1 MSSLIPSSSGVLT
14 IPVLNVNFLYIQ
26 GNPLVDFSGSIVFL
40 QQEIDQLD
48 NEVNALQ
55 AIVNRI
61 DLTGLTGNLVITD
74 ANKNSVLLTAIQNLQ
89 GQVGNINQFNLVGF
103 PPAPP
108 ANITITP
115 TTTNQALDG
124 KITDLSNSVF
134 SLNTKVTDLSN
145 NVSSLNTKVTD
156 LSNNVTTI
164 NGQIVALQNQV
175 TSINNSITAINA
187 KLINFQVYTAGSAS
201 MNGFRNNTGFACD
214 LGGNDTGN
222 GLFVYPNG
230 DNHNAQVRI
239 ETENGR
245 QLYMRGGSAVTLY
258 AGSDGQIGS
267 RNAIFIGDKTDNVK
281 IGSFSGAI
289 DYPLIDIGTSGAGFV
304 SSRTNLKGD
313 VYFTATPTVSIYD
326 QLISA
331 SGNALTVGKLSSTT
345 SPFLSGL
352 TVTTVSSPLVSITQ
366 LFGAITLTTGAG
378 LISLITG
385 VGGINMTCG
394 GGAVTINT
402 GGGAMSIACGAGVLN
417 MASGTGTS
425 NWTTANGDIY
435 LGAGKGTGG
444 TAGGITMASI
454 GNIVIQ
460 PDASLNIYH
469 TDFMEMNTYPTAPAT
484 TTRRIYDISGDLY
497 YNGVNLSVGDA
508 SGNIFVLK
516 TGSTMTGTLV
526 VPKVTTP
533 LIDSSGNFL
542 IDPSGGTAGY
552 NKTSYVEMVNNATAP
567 ATVSQRIYDICGN
580 LYYNGTILSNTP
592 DPSGIYVLKTGDTMT
607 GNLNVPQIVTT
618 QIGSFV
624 TDLSL
629 NSSSNLIVTPTLE
642 GRYNRTGY
650 IEFLDNSGAPAITTN
665 RLYQQ
670 ANQLFFDGTALA
682 GGGAGFLPLT
692 GGTLTG
698 ALSSVYDAGQSVP
711 QLQLTNTNNSAP
723 IGGQGATIALR
734 NDSAGNGAVGDRCG
748 QMTFLAKDS
757 VGTGARNFASIQGF
771 VNDPTST
778 SIDGRLST
786 FIANNNTSTE
796 IMRLVSETGTNARRC
811 NIASN
816 YMEIGS
822 ASIASTATSTLTV
835 AGSGTANI
843 TTSLQTPLIYNAL
856 NIYPATSTTLVD
868 NAVRQYQPERLYKLV
883 NYPEPL
889 SAPTRDGEKVYFV
902 NPSGNP
908 SSLLDSFTKTSDFPA
923 VTGGATFQYIQKCIF
938 YKGSAN
944 SGLDAY
950 YLACRYSD
958 GNSYIFAFI
967 DLAGTTW
974 KMYWI
979 ATISGTVNDMVG
991 GNPMYSAGGFQ
1002 QRIYVVG
1009 SFATGYTSSN
1019 PSNVITLNN
1028 VGQINCEIQQSGIA
1042 TLGVAP
1048 LLSAKD
1054 PALGYEPPFDN
1065 VAGVSGVVNCITN
1078 ASGLNSNFG
1087 TPTNSDNLVIGGLF
1101 YGVGAGGTQTP
1112 RNLASIAWWN
1122 PEYTSGLQTD
1132 QIGWSSLTNNNQSA
1146 EPIVGV
1152 GTSSVG
1158 KNVWGV
1164 GFLGSGWG
1172 VMVYEGQEFT
1182 NDSGMTVASNYMTYF
1197 YKGVGYSCAF
1207 QVPNSD
1213 DGFIQVGQ
1221 TFPVEGG
1228 GAVNRTNVIKGG
1240 SPATSSA
1247 SAGEFVYST
1256 LCVTNGVLG
1265 AGGSNFG
1272 INYRTSSM
1280 DAYQLTLALVIDDNG
1295 GPQVTP
1301 TRQPQPQFSSFPI
1314 TGFYSN
1320 QAVYGAN
1327 TFFIGSWDGS
1337 VYSGYTVQAG
1347 NVGGWNYNSL
1357 NYSSQIAPIRQF
1369 TAYNDAIGYT
1379 GVNCYGG
1386 LAPSDQTSNWIYK
1399 VTTGGDL
1406 TVELSGCLVRTA
1418 PNIIAEDT
1426 ITFLGVSDGSSLML
1440 LGDTSTSGNP
1450 QGKPCWWAISQD
1462 GSIKYD
1468 NTTVGGSALTGIIAG
1483 TGISTNGGNPQPT
1496 ISNTGVTQIVAGSNI
1511 TITDTGGSGN
1521 GVVTINASQVIG
1533 GSAGGYLKVAVL
1545 GFGEQNYIDNLPHYV
1560 PYDPAFG
1567 QGYSWGGIAVSHFQ
1581 NVAGGTGNGLQYTGA
1596 NVIQVSF
1603 TFNPLFNVSLTSNP
1617 STPFNVLSNTIYYN
1631 SGFGINL
1638 YITDGAGNTRADQ
1651 PVVTD
1656 MSWGGSAT
1664 NSVNPAVYND
1674 FRSVFN
1680 CSFIMRTND
1689 IVRINAVSNG
1699 VFNQSGNF
1707 AQNTLLF
1714 QGGSYVDGCYM
1725 TLTCIEVNSV
1735 S

>member
-26 GNPLVDFSGSIVFL
+26 GNPLVDFSGSIVYL

-89 GQVGNINQFNLVGF
+89 GQVGNINQFDLTALAPY
-103 PPAPP
+103 PPAH
-108 ANITITP
+108 ITITP
-115 TTTNQALDG
+115 TTTNQALDI
-124 KITDLSNSVF
+124 KITDISNSVF

-164 NGQIVALQNQV
+164 NGQIVTLQNQV

-258 AGSDGQIGS
+258 GGSDGQIGS

-289 DYPLIDIGTSGAGFV
+289 DYPLIDIGTSGSGFV

-331 SGNALTVGKLSSTT
+331 SGSALTVGKLSSTT

-402 GGGAMSIACGAGVLN
+402 GGGAMSLACGAGVLN

-508 SGNIFVLK
+508 SGNIYVLK

-567 ATVSQRIYDICGN
+567 ATVSRRIYDISGN

-607 GNLNVPQIVTT
+607 GNLNVPTIQTT

-629 NSSSNLIVTPTLE
+629 NSSLNLIVTPTLE

-650 IEFLDNSGAPAITTN
+650 IEFVDNSGAPAITTN

-670 ANQLFFDGTALA
+670 SNQLFFDGTALA
-682 GGGAGFLPLT
+682 GGGSGYLPLT

-698 ALSSVYDAGQSVP
+698 AVSSVYDAGQATP
-711 QLQLTNTNNSAP
+711 QFQLTNTNNSAP

-786 FIANNNTSTE
+786 FVANNNTSTE

-822 ASIASTATSTLTV
+822 GSIASTATSTLTV

-856 NIYPATSTTLVD
+856 NIYPATSSTQVD
-868 NAVRQYQPERLYKLV
+868 NAVRKYQPERLYKLLT
-883 NYPEPL
+883 YPEPL
-889 SAPTRDGEKVYFV
+889 SAPTIDGEKVYFV
-902 NPSGNP
+902 NPTGVP
-908 SSLLDSFTKTSDFPA
+908 SSALDSF
-923 VTGGATFQYIQKCIF
+923 VTYQQFGNQGGATFQYLQKTCF
-938 YKGSAN
+938 YYGSSV
-944 SGLDAY
+944 SGGVDAY
-950 YLACRYSD
+950 YFACKYSD
-958 GNSYIFAFI
+958 GNSYVFCYLDI
-967 DLAGTTW
+967 AGTAW
-974 KMYWI
+974 KMYPVGR
-979 ATISGTVNDMVG
+979 ASGEINDMCVGNPNYGGGGINHRVYVG
-991 GNPMYSAGGFQ
+991 GDFVNLYNSA
-1002 QRIYVVG
+1002 
-1009 SFATGYTSSN
+1009 S
-1019 PSNVITLNN
+1019 PSTPVLVYN
-1028 VGQINCEIQQSGIA
+1028 VGAFYISVSATSGFNSSSA
-1042 TLGVAP
+1042 SP

-1054 PALGYEPPFDN
+1054 PALGHETAFDN
-1065 VAGVSGVVNCITN
+1065 VAGVAGTVNCIWN
-1078 ASGLNSNFG
+1078 AVGLGAWG
-1087 TPTNSDNLVIGGLF
+1087 TPSGADIIVIGGNF
-1101 YGVGAGGTQTP
+1101 YGVGGGGGTPP
-1112 RNLASIAWWN
+1112 RFLASIAWWN

-1132 QIGWSSLTNNNQSA
+1132 QIGWSTLNNNALSGTS
-1146 EPIVGV
+1146 VTGV
-1152 GTSSVG
+1152 GTPSFPQTIRG
-1158 KNVWGV
+1158 I
-1164 GFLGSGWG
+1164 GFFDSGWG
-1172 VMVYEGQEFT
+1172 VMVYTGTTYINEIGSPV
-1182 NDSGMTVASNYMTYF
+1182 NSNYMAIF
-1197 YKGVGYSCAF
+1197 YKASGSVSFGTI
-1207 QVPNSD
+1207 NSD
-1213 DGFIQVGQ
+1213 DMLLETGQ
-1221 TFPVEGG
+1221 TFPNEG
-1228 GAVNRTNVIKGG
+1228 AYNYTNVIKGG
-1240 SPATSSA
+1240 KGASPSGTY
-1247 SAGEFVYST
+1247 GDFNYYT
-1256 LCVTNGVLG
+1256 LCITNGLTPT
-1265 AGGSNFG
+1265 GGQGNGVS
-1272 INYRTSSM
+1272 YRPSSLDPYELVM
-1280 DAYQLTLALVIDDNG
+1280 ALVIDDLVIV
-1295 GPQVTP
+1295 PA
-1301 TRQPQPQFSSFPI
+1301 RQPKLENNNRFI
-1314 TGFYSN
+1314 VGFYCN
-1320 QAVYGAN
+1320 QAVYPDKYFLTQFETGLYQ
-1327 TFFIGSWDGS
+1327 S
-1337 VYSGYTVQAG
+1337 YTSTAPFV
-1347 NVGGWNYNSL
+1347 S
-1357 NYSSQIAPIRQF
+1357 YSSPLTYNGA
-1369 TAYNDAIGYT
+1369 TAYIRGFASYSTLTGYT
-1379 GVNCYGG
+1379 GLNCWGQQATDG
-1386 LAPSDQTSNWIYK
+1386 TLNWFYK
-1399 VTTGGDL
+1399 TTGAGDL
-1406 TVELSGCLVRTA
+1406 VIELSGCLVRTA
-1418 PNIIAEDT
+1418 PNVYGKDT
-1426 ITFLGVSDGSSLML
+1426 ITFLGNNDGSSLCL
-1440 LGDTSTSGNP
+1440 IGDTNTTTNP
-1450 QGKPCWWAISQD
+1450 FGLPSWWAFSQD

-1468 NTTVGGSALTGIIAG
+1468 DETVVSGGGIQTLSSG
-1483 TGISTNGGNPQPT
+1483 TGISAVNTGGGNYQIT
-1496 ISNTGVTQIVAGSNI
+1496 NVGVTSIVAGTNV
-1511 TITDTGGSGN
+1511 TISPLGGTGA
-1521 GVVTINASQVIG
+1521 VTINATGG
-1533 GSAGGYLKVAVL
+1533 GSGAVGGYLKV
-1545 GFGEQNYIDNLPHYV
+1545 GMNGIGDQNYTDDTYHLSSWDANFLSS
-1560 PYDPAFG
+1560 
-1567 QGYSWGGIAVSHFQ
+1567 GYWWGGIAVSNFITP
-1581 NVAGGTGNGLQYTGA
+1581 AGGVAGLQYIGDP
-1596 NVIQVSF
+1596 VIAVNM
-1603 TFNPLFNVSLTSNP
+1603 TLNLIVKPVYTSGG
-1617 STPFNVLSNTIYYN
+1617 TPVNLLSNVV
-1631 SGFGINL
+1631 SGYTFSSFGINVN
-1638 YITDGAGNTRADQ
+1638 ITDGSSIARPDQLNINSMVCGAGSVWSVASGVSNNYQGT
-1651 PVVTD
+1651 VVC
-1656 MSWGGSAT
+1656 
-1664 NSVNPAVYND
+1664 NFILRKND
-1674 FRSVFN
+1674 IIKT
-1680 CSFIMRTND
+1680 SFITNP
-1689 IVRINAVSNG
+1689 
-1699 VFNQSGNF
+1699 VFNQSANQP
-1707 AQNTLLF
+1707 ANTF
-1714 QGGSYVDGCYM
+1714 IASVGSYVDGSYM
-1725 TLTCIEVNSV
+1725 VLTCVELTNAI
-1735 S
+1735 